1 MIVVSDTTP
10 LRHLIAIGE
19 AELLP
24 KLYGTV
30 IVPGAVWAELQAEAT
45 PLIVKTWLG
54 SPPDWLEVR
63 SSHPVVSNEPALD
76 VLDPGEREAIQ
87 LASELCADLL
97 LMDDREGRLFALRRQ
112 LPVTEHPR
120 MTSSDGRSPGSSGA
134 AEPGKPFSVTTHCP
148 SRITHLRI
156 FACLGIVHWGQGG
169 NPLWSLSESGAAAT
183 ARFPYPFPISPV
195 AVSTLN

>member
-54 SPPDWLEVR
+54 SPPDWLKVR
-63 SSHPVVSNEPALD
+63 SSHGVVSNEPALD
-76 VLDPGEREAIQ
+76 ALDPGEREAI
-87 LASELCADLL
+87 
-97 LMDDREGRLFALRRQ
+97 
-112 LPVTEHPR
+112 
-120 MTSSDGRSPGSSGA
+120 
-134 AEPGKPFSVTTHCP
+134 
-148 SRITHLRI
+148 
-156 FACLGIVHWGQGG
+156 
-169 NPLWSLSESGAAAT
+169 
-183 ARFPYPFPISPV
+183 
-195 AVSTLN
+195 